1 MPCVQAAGLSVNYSW
16 ASLASGICPI
26 NFMVI
31 HMSTDQGRAS
41 SWGGHSRI
49 GETLDGLGWR
59 PVHTRITLALGIG
72 WMLDAF
78 EVNIIGNVLG
88 VLKHLWHVTSGQASL
103 LVSVWLIGLMI
114 GASVFGYFADRYGRR
129 KLFVATLLLYSGFTL
144 VSAASPG
151 YYWFLAFRFL
161 TAIGVG
167 AEYSAVNAAI
177 GELIPARCRGRVN
190 AAVMNFWP
198 LGAILA
204 GLITLYFIHL
214 LPPSVGWR
222 LAFGFGAVMALFVLW
237 ARRVLPESPRWL
249 AQNGRQAEA
258 RAISQHIAVDRSG
271 FDQYGTTFE
280 TRTAPDGFLSHV
292 STLVR
297 HYPGRLALGCALDFF
312 EASGY
317 YGLFALL
324 PLVVLPALQLPDAD
338 TPWFFI
344 IGNLGALVG
353 GLLAAFGLDRLG
365 RKTTVIGFYS
375 LAALSMLTMG
385 VATVQGSAVGVLAA
399 FTLANL
405 CATGSWV
412 GAYPTFAEIFPT
424 GLRASGIGFS
434 VAVGRIGAAIAPP
447 VLVAVAA
454 QTSVI
459 VAFAVLAVFYTL
471 GAASM
476 VPWAIRGLEGRGRPL
491 EWLAPEN

>member
-1 MPCVQAAGLSVNYSW
+1 MRRHRSQ
-16 ASLASGICPI
+16 
-26 NFMVI
+26 
-31 HMSTDQGRAS
+31 AS
-41 SWGGHSRI
+41 SAGPDPDIGGL
-49 GETLDGLGWR
+49 LDGLSWR
-59 PVHTRITLALGIG
+59 PIHTRVTLALGIG

-114 GASVFGYFADRYGRR
+114 GASLFGYFADRYGRR
-129 KLFVATLLLYSGFTL
+129 RLFVATLLLYSGFTL
-144 VSAASPG
+144 ISALSPG

-177 GELIPARCRGRVN
+177 GELIPARYRGRASAV
-190 AAVMNFWP
+190 VMNFWP
-198 LGAILA
+198 IGAILA
-204 GLITLYFIHL
+204 SLITLYFIHL
-214 LPPSVGWR
+214 LPPSIGWR
-222 LAFGFGAVMALFVLW
+222 LAFGLGAVMALFTLW

-249 AQNGRQAEA
+249 ARQGREAEA
-258 RAISQHIAVDRSG
+258 RSVSQRMATDTPG
-271 FDQYGTTFE
+271 FDGRIDVAA
-280 TRTAPDGFLSHV
+280 TRSAPAGFAAHV
-292 STLVR
+292 RYLVR

-344 IGNLGALVG
+344 IGNLGAVIG
-353 GLLAAFGLDRLG
+353 GLLAAVGLDRLG
-365 RKTTVIGFYS
+365 RKPTVSGFYA
-375 LAALSMLTMG
+375 LAAFSMLIMG
-385 VATVQGSAVGVLAA
+385 WATVQGSVLGVLAA

-412 GAYPTFAEIFPT
+412 SAYPTFSEIFPT
-424 GLRASGIGFS
+424 GMRASGIGFS
-434 VAVGRIGAAIAPP
+434 VSVGRIGAALAPP
-447 VLVAVAA
+447 LLVAVAA
-454 QTSVI
+454 HASV
-459 VAFAVLAVFYTL
+459 VAAFAVLALFYTL
-471 GAASM
+471 GAACM
-476 VPWAIRGLEGRGRPL
+476 IPWSIWGPEGRGRSL
-491 EWLAPEN
+491 ESLAPEG